1 MASTALIAPS
11 ILSADFAHLARDLD
25 RIGNA
30 DLIHVDVMDG
40 HFTGNLTFG
49 PGMVAACKS
58 ATSVPLDVHMMVSN
72 PDETIDW
79 YLDAGAD
86 MITVHTEASTHLH
99 RTIAHI
105 KDRGAQA
112 GAVLNPATPVG
123 VLEDIL
129 PDLDMVL
136 VMSVN
141 PGFGG
146 QRFIEGTYAK
156 LARLQALCKTV
167 GATPRIEVDGGVSA
181 ANIAQVAAAGADVF
195 VAGSAVFGADDPTA
209 EVDRLRALAQAALDA
224 REVARS

>member
-1 MASTALIAPS
+1 MATALIAPS

-40 HFTGNLTFG
+40 HFTENLTFG
-49 PGMVAACKS
+49 PGMVTACKR

-146 QRFIEGTYAK
+146 QRFIDGTYAK
-156 LARLQALCKTV
+156 LARLRALCEAV
-167 GATPRIEVDGGVSA
+167 GAAPRIEVDGGISA

-195 VAGSAVFGADDPTA
+195 VAGSAVFGASDPTA
-209 EVDRLRALAQAALDA
+209 EVDRLRLLAQEALDA
-224 REVARS
+224 RGDVRS

>member
-1 MASTALIAPS
+1 MSFEPRIAPS
-11 ILSADFAHLARDLD
+11 ILSADIAYLARDLE
-25 RIGNA
+25 RISHA

-49 PGMVAACKS
+49 PNVVSACKRV
-58 ATSVPLDVHMMVSN
+58 TDIPLDVHMMVSN

-86 MITVHTEASTHLH
+86 IITVHAEASTHLH
-99 RTIAHI
+99 RTVSHI
-105 KDRGAQA
+105 KERGAQA

-123 VLEDIL
+123 ALEDIL
-129 PDLDMVL
+129 ADLDMVL

-156 LARLQALCKTV
+156 IERLAALCDRV
-167 GATPRIEVDGGVSA
+167 GAHPRIEVDGGISA
-181 ANIAQVAAAGADVF
+181 GNIERVAAAGADTF
-195 VAGSAVFGADDPTA
+195 VAGSAVYGAEDPNA
-209 EVDRLRALAQAALDA
+209 EIDRMRALAKAAL
-224 REVARS
+224 EGVRS

>member
-1 MASTALIAPS
+1 MAHDVRIAPS
-11 ILSADFAHLARDLD
+11 ILSADMAHLARDLE
-25 RIGNA
+25 RIATA
-30 DLIHVDVMDG
+30 DLIHIDVMDG

-49 PGMVAACKS
+49 AGVVAACKRS
-58 ATSVPLDVHMMVSN
+58 CDVPLDVHMMVTN

-86 MITVHTEASTHLH
+86 VITVHTEASTHLH
-99 RTIAHI
+99 RTVMHI

-112 GAVLNPATPVG
+112 GVVLNPATPVS

-146 QRFIEGTYAK
+146 QSFIEGTYAK
-156 LARLQALCKTV
+156 LERLTELCARV
-167 GATPRIEVDGGVSA
+167 GAHPSIEVDGGISA
-181 ANIAQVAAAGADVF
+181 KNIERVASLGADTF
-195 VAGSAVFGADDPTA
+195 VAGSAVFGAADPAA
-209 EVDRLRALAQAALDA
+209 EIARLRELACAAKNPGAA
-224 REVARS
+224 R